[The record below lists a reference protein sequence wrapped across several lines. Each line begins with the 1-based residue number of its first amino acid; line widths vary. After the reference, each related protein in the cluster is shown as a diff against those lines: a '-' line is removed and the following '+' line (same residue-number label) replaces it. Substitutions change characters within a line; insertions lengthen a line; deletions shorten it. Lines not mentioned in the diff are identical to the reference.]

1 MNRLDRS
8 LPNQEGYP
16 RVSAIGTVL
25 AGMGFGLALAAP
37 PGPMNAI
44 IAEESV
50 LRGWSAGTRAGLGA
64 MSADACFLLLALYG
78 ASAVLTRYP
87 LVRAVMIG
95 VGGLLMWYF
104 AYGTARD
111 ASAAF
116 ARRATSPR
124 TGRSSAGSDGTA
136 DTDETAGTDS
146 IGGVA
151 SADSVGDAT
160 LGEASEVGRADDL
173 DPNSDNRER
182 RAGRADT
189 HGGFRKAFVLA
200 LTNPYQ
206 IVFWLTIGVGLLRP
220 GRLDVLSFLPYVG
233 DALAGAFVVST
244 GSPLLLVGF
253 FAGIAL
259 WITCFPAAL
268 VAAGRQIDALAPAV
282 AYGSAAVLL
291 GFGALFLADALGTLL

>member
-1 MNRLDRS
+1 LSNRVRC
-8 LPNQEGYP
+8 P

-25 AGMGFGLALAAP
+25 AGIGFGLALAAP

-78 ASAVLTRYP
+78 ASAFLTRYP
-87 LVRAVMIG
+87 ALRAVMIG
-95 VGGLLMWYF
+95 IGGLLMWYF

-111 ASAAF
+111 ASTAF
-116 ARRATSPR
+116 TLQGTIATTDRP
-124 TGRSSAGSDGTA
+124 TTVDG
-136 DTDETAGTDS
+136 TAGTD
-146 IGGVA
+146 GTA
-151 SADSVGDAT
+151 SAGSLGDAT
-160 LGEASEVGRADDL
+160 LGEADGAGNAG
-173 DPNSDNRER
+173 DPDPGDRER
-182 RAGRADT
+182 RARRAGK

-206 IVFWLTIGVGLLRP
+206 IVFWLTIGVGLLQP

-233 DALAGAFVVST
+233 DALVGAFVVAT
-244 GSPLLLVGF
+244 GSPLLLIGF
-253 FAGIAL
+253 FTGIGL

-268 VAAGRQIDALAPAV
+268 VAAGRRIDTVAPAV

-291 GFGALFLADALGTLL
+291 GFGALFLADAVGTLV

>member
-1 MNRLDRS
+1 
-8 LPNQEGYP
+8 
-16 RVSAIGTVL
+16 
-25 AGMGFGLALAAP
+25 MGFGLALAAP

-116 ARRATSPR
+116 TRRGTSAPTDR
-124 TGRSSAGSDGTA
+124 PAVGTGRTI
-136 DTDETAGTDS
+136 DTDETAGTD
-146 IGGVA
+146 GAA
-151 SADSVGDAT
+151 STGSVGDST
-160 LGEASEVGRADDL
+160 SSE
-173 DPNSDNRER
+173 PER

-189 HGGFRKAFVLA
+189 NGGFRKAFVLA

-244 GSPLLLVGF
+244 GSPLLLIGF
-253 FAGIAL
+253 FAGIGL

-282 AYGSAAVLL
+282 AYGSAAVLVA
-291 GFGALFLADALGTLL
+291 FGALFLADALGSLL